1 MESRLRVNNEYM
13 SQPRLPLDTNHPG
26 GKSMMKHLWSL
37 MAILAM
43 TPLGAQQA
51 LPRHVIP
58 IRIVTELGAIDA
70 ELDSARA
77 PNTVVNFLRY
87 VDGHSYDG
95 GSFYRAVRMTN
106 QPTDSVRIEV
116 IQGGISRGS
125 TAKFPAITLERT
137 SVTGLHH
144 GDGTLSMA
152 RGGPDSATES
162 FFITI
167 GDQPSLDYGGKRN
180 PDGQGFAAFGT
191 ITSGRDVVRTIQD
204 QPVKGQALATPIG
217 IVRIERR

>member
-1 MESRLRVNNEYM
+1 
-13 SQPRLPLDTNHPG
+13 
-26 GKSMMKHLWSL
+26 MMNYACAALVL
-37 MAILAM
+37 LAVV
-43 TPLGAQQA
+43 PLGAQQTA
-51 LPRHVIP
+51 PRRFIP
-58 IRIVTELGAIDA
+58 IRIVTQLGAIDA

-116 IQGGISRGS
+116 IQGGMPRGG
-125 TAKFPAITLERT
+125 TAQFPAIALERT
-137 SVTGLHH
+137 NVTGLHH

-167 GDQPSLDYGGKRN
+167 GVQPSLDYGGKRN
-180 PDGQGFAAFGT
+180 PDRQGFAAFGV
-191 ITSGRDVVRTIQD
+191 ITSGRDVVRAIQG
-204 QPVKGQALATPIG
+204 QAVNGQALVTPVTIL
-217 IVRIERR
+217 RIERR